1 MQKFLKETHNPKKTK
16 TSRGRRKW
24 PQPSQSFRDSFSLG
38 RGGGGQPSQWG
49 GYLLH
54 VCTEGV
60 LLSHNL
66 PMAAVAE
73 RFPTVVESLK
83 LLIWHLLQ

>member
-1 MQKFLKETHNPKKTK
+1 MQKLRHTIQRKLKPAEEEENGHSLHNHSVTH
-16 TSRGRRKW
+16 SVW
-24 PQPSQSFRDSFSLG
+24 
-38 RGGGGQPSQWG
+38 GGGGQPSQWG

>member
-38 RGGGGQPSQWG
+38 RGGQPSQWG